1 MKRHAASFIIAF
13 LLAALLVFPAQAGL
27 VWCQGD
33 PVVELNGTNVQIVVS
48 ILEDNGDLVTGPIQ
62 VDVATPKSVS
72 RQMVFADNGFN
83 GYGEQVTFSDLDTPN
98 LNDLFTTKI
107 TARIPVSSDG
117 ATVPVQMTIT
127 PGNGKAY
134 TVTGTAN
141 QTSAIG
147 LIARSR

>member
-72 RQMVFADNGFN
+72 RQMVFTDSGFN
-83 GYGEQVTFSDLDTPN
+83 GYGEQVTFSDLNTP
-98 LNDLFTTKI
+98 I
-107 TARIPVSSDG
+107 S
-117 ATVPVQMTIT
+117 TVCSP
-127 PGNGKAY
+127 P
-134 TVTGTAN
+134 
-141 QTSAIG
+141 
-147 LIARSR
+147 RSPRASR